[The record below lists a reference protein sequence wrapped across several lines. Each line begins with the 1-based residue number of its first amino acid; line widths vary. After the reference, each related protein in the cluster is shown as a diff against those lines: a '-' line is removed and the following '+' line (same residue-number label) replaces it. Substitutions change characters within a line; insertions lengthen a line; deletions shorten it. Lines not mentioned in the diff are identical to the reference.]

1 MELFKNKYGYQPM
14 QENCEGYWDSP
25 LADLPPELQKLV
37 VDDFSLTPWDSL
49 SASQRR
55 SVAAQHDYQQNPDY
69 EPSVYFQLAQLED
82 DVLGWLKVA
91 RELGKDSAIVALRD
105 VADGVREVLNT
116 DRERVGTD
124 IQLLR
129 KIASQTT
136 LSQQGGATVSVE
148 RPLTPRERDGLL
160 NIIGGLLELLQDQ
173 RTTRADTTNQTK
185 IIEALVAAY
194 SDKGGISQRNLEAKF
209 AEAKRGLDR
218 A

>member
-1 MELFKNKYGYQPM
+1 MELFKNKHGYQPM
-14 QENCEGYWDSP
+14 QENCEGYWDTP
-25 LADLPPELQKLV
+25 LAGLPPELQKLV
-37 VDDFSLTPWDSL
+37 VEDFCLTPWDSL

-105 VADGVREVLNT
+105 VADGVRAVLNT

-136 LSQQGGATVSVE
+136 VSQQGGTTVAAE

-173 RTTRADTTNQTK
+173 RPTRADTTNQTK

-194 SDKGGISQRNLEAKF
+194 NDKGGISQRNLEAKF

-218 A
+218 T